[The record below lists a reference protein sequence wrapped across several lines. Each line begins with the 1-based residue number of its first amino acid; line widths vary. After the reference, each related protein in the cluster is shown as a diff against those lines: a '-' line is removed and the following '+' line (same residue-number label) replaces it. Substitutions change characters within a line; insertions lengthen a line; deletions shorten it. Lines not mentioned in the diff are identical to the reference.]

1 MAHVEIYIEDDKV
14 VKITGCDVR
23 VDVHDKDIEQT
34 TTMYFNKQEYKYDGS
49 KNNGCAFITAFDEE
63 KTE

>member
-1 MAHVEIYIEDDKV
+1 
-14 VKITGCDVR
+14 
-23 VDVHDKDIEQT
+23 
-34 TTMYFNKQEYKYDGS
+34 MYFNKQEYKYDGS